1 MHQLQR
7 ESQTPNPNTYDSHT
21 EREEEQTSTWNVK
34 HEDGS
39 RMEARAEIL
48 TATKREIKSVSPR
61 AKSFRF
67 YFSKRRITSVDSICN
82 QNSQIDKANRAKSQK
97 RVIKADFDIVTF
109 RSFASI
115 ARKRN
120 ASLGCDS
127 APVAV
132 LDALSNDTNRAQNGP
147 LGAEI

>member
-1 MHQLQR
+1 MYNLQQR
-7 ESQTPNPNTYDSHT
+7 LNQWVP
-21 EREEEQTSTWNVK
+21 
-34 HEDGS
+34 
-39 RMEARAEIL
+39 
-48 TATKREIKSVSPR
+48 KR
-61 AKSFRF
+61 KSFRF
-67 YFSKRRITSVDSICN
+67 YLSKRRITSADSICN
-82 QNSQIDKANRAKSQK
+82 QNSQIDKAKRARSQK
-97 RVIKADFDIVTF
+97 RVIETDFDIVTF

-147 LGAEI
+147 LGAEIWLIYWKNMELETSKNCL